1 MADQQTTN
9 PTVGDLHHRKVFANG
24 VMLHCVMA
32 GDGPP
37 LLLVHG
43 WLGSSYTWRKVIAAL
58 SQRFTVIAPDMRG
71 YGDSQKAHV
80 GYDGMTL
87 KDDLRALVA
96 ALGLQKVAVVGHDMG
111 ALPALL
117 YAAHH
122 PDEVQWLG
130 YLDEPIVGLNDQK
143 FTAFTKDNPF
153 VYWWFAFN
161 ATDRI
166 AAMLWEGKEVEMID
180 HMITSMVADPRS
192 VTAEDK
198 REYLRGLRSP
208 GGLDASFGWYREA
221 LVTGAQIVA
230 ATSGKP
236 LELPVLALNGEYGHP
251 GVREQFDG
259 LATTVDGGV
268 IKDCGHLVPEEQ
280 PQALVDWILAFD
292 DAHGR
297 RLS

>member
-1 MADQQTTN
+1 MTAQQEAGPKLTE
-9 PTVGDLHHRKVFANG
+9 LQHRKVFANG
-24 VMLHCVMA
+24 VMLHCVVA
-32 GDGPP
+32 GEGPP
-37 LLLVHG
+37 LLLGHG
-43 WLGSSYTWRKVIAAL
+43 WLGSSYTWRKVIAPL
-58 SQRFTVIAPDMRG
+58 SRRFTVIAPDMRG
-71 YGDSQKAHV
+71 YGDSQKPHT
-80 GYDGMTL
+80 GYDGVTL
-87 KDDLRALVA
+87 KDDLRALVR
-96 ALGLQKVAVVGHDMG
+96 ALGFQTVAVIGHDMG

-130 YLDEPIVGLNDQK
+130 YLDEPLVGYNDQK
-143 FTAFTKDNPF
+143 FTAFARDNPF

-166 AAMLWEGKEVEMID
+166 AALLWDGKEAEMID

-198 REYLRGLRSP
+198 HEYLRGLRSP

-221 LVTGAQIVA
+221 LVTGGQIVEA
-230 ATSGKP
+230 MSGKP
-236 LELPVLALNGEYGHP
+236 LQCPVLALNGEYGHP

-259 LATTVDGGV
+259 IAATIDGGI
-268 IKDCGHLVPEEQ
+268 IKNCGHLVPEEQ
-280 PQALVDWILAFD
+280 PQALIDWIFAFD

-297 RLS
+297 RLA